1 MSNHPADLAR
11 ALADL
16 ATGPPCSK
24 AAAMRVMLP
33 HIESALASDR
43 ATQSSI
49 RQTLAAAG
57 FNYSESEFRNALHR
71 ARKGRHAPGK
81 TTAPPPPGTTTAM
94 EIMNSLGSKFGKE
107 AGFIEGKGPAGP
119 MTVEMASAKIKEL
132 LADPVFAKADAT
144 GGHKEV
150 KEMTDLHISVA
161 GGNASCWMSRP

>member
-81 TTAPPPPGTTTAM
+81 TTALPPPAAQP
-94 EIMNSLGSKFGKE
+94 K
-107 AGFIEGKGPAGP
+107 PAP
-119 MTVEMASAKIKEL
+119 TPPTPAPASTGAFSS
-132 LADPVFAKADAT
+132 PAT
-144 GGHKEV
+144 GPRTFAFKP
-150 KEMTDLHISVA
+150 K
-161 GGNASCWMSRP
+161 

>member
-24 AAAMRVMLP
+24 AAVMRVMLP

-57 FNYSESEFRNALHR
+57 FTYSESEFRNALHR

-81 TTAPPPPGTTTAM
+81 TTAPPPPAAQPKPAPLPPTPAPASTGAF
-94 EIMNSLGSKFGKE
+94 SSPPPG
-107 AGFIEGKGPAGP
+107 GPR
-119 MTVEMASAKIKEL
+119 T
-132 LADPVFAKADAT
+132 FAFKP
-144 GGHKEV
+144 K
-150 KEMTDLHISVA
+150 
-161 GGNASCWMSRP
+161 

>member
-49 RQTLAAAG
+49 RQILAAAG
-57 FNYSESEFRNALHR
+57 FTYSESEFRNALHR

-81 TTAPPPPGTTTAM
+81 TTAPPKPAPTPPTSVPASTGAFSSPPPG
-94 EIMNSLGSKFGKE
+94 G
-107 AGFIEGKGPAGP
+107 GPR
-119 MTVEMASAKIKEL
+119 T
-132 LADPVFAKADAT
+132 FAFKP
-144 GGHKEV
+144 K
-150 KEMTDLHISVA
+150 
-161 GGNASCWMSRP
+161 